1 MFIVLFCFSRSST
14 TKCMSVNNKPFMA
27 RPTLIDLNIVKLIY
41 FPLMS
46 GLDKCSGSCNGVN
59 ELSSKIGILSETKH
73 VNVKVFNMITQ
84 IE

>member
-1 MFIVLFCFSRSST
+1 
-14 TKCMSVNNKPFMA
+14 MSVNNEPFMA